1 MGGGLAALGLGLM
14 QATGKAAP
22 LRAPYARPLAGM
34 PRGGTALD
42 ASRPFASVPLAPRSI
57 DVEGFP
63 FAPGFLGDPFAMA
76 EVPFHTPETGFPG
89 GAPPRPDREVDVA
102 IVGGGLSG
110 LASAWFLK
118 HRRPVLFELHP
129 RFGGV
134 SQGEVWDGTHVSQG
148 GAYFIAPDP
157 GSFLERFYRSLDL
170 DQVARV
176 STPDVDPVEL
186 SGVLRDGFFAG
197 PGNETFDGRAFR
209 RYAEIVRR
217 FADEAYPEIPL
228 VAGGRAAVL
237 ELDRKTLLE
246 DITERMNGVEI
257 PPVLASAIQ
266 AYCYSSFNAGWET
279 LSAAAG
285 WNFIAAEEF
294 GRWVCP
300 GGNAWVADEL
310 WRRLA
315 LEHGDLAPELLR
327 PATRV
332 VDVRRTADGRF
343 LVTSR
348 EPDGSFRALSA
359 RRVVMACSKHVCKHV
374 LHRLLDLDPERR
386 DAMNQVVTTPYLVVN
401 VLLERAV
408 VADWYDAFLLDDGF
422 LPMIADSPEACERP
436 VDVVLGQY
444 ARPKPWS
451 SGVLTLYWP
460 IPSGKVMFRLLA
472 DGAFDTYAK
481 QLVPHLARLLRILG
495 VARRDVRQVRM
506 TRWGHAMPVA
516 RAGFIDD
523 GTADKLRSPYQEH
536 VWFANQDN
544 WALPAFETAVLEA
557 KHFADVVDGSL

>member
-1 MGGGLAALGLGLM
+1 
-14 QATGKAAP
+14 
-22 LRAPYARPLAGM
+22 
-34 PRGGTALD
+34 
-42 ASRPFASVPLAPRSI
+42 
-57 DVEGFP
+57 
-63 FAPGFLGDPFAMA
+63 
-76 EVPFHTPETGFPG
+76 
-89 GAPPRPDREVDVA
+89 
-102 IVGGGLSG
+102 
-110 LASAWFLK
+110 
-118 HRRPVLFELHP
+118 
-129 RFGGV
+129 
-134 SQGEVWDGTHVSQG
+134 
-148 GAYFIAPDP
+148 
-157 GSFLERFYRSLDL
+157 
-170 DQVARV
+170 
-176 STPDVDPVEL
+176 
-186 SGVLRDGFFAG
+186 
-197 PGNETFDGRAFR
+197 
-209 RYAEIVRR
+209 
-217 FADEAYPEIPL
+217 
-228 VAGGRAAVL
+228 
-237 ELDRKTLLE
+237 
-246 DITERMNGVEI
+246 
-257 PPVLASAIQ
+257 VLASAIQ

-310 WRRLA
+310 WRRLT
-315 LEHGDLAPELLR
+315 LEHGDLASELLR

-343 LVTSR
+343 LVTSK
-348 EPDGSFRALSA
+348 EADGSFRALSA

-374 LHRLLDLDPERR
+374 LHRLFDHDPERR

-422 LPMIADSPEACERP
+422 LPMLADSREACERP
-436 VDVVLGQY
+436 VDVILGQY

-460 IPSGKVMFRLLA
+460 IPSGKVMFELLA
-472 DGAFDTYAK
+472 DGAFDVYAK
-481 QLVPHLARLLRILG
+481 QLVPHLARLLRTLG
-495 VARRDVRQVRM
+495 VERRDVRQVRM

-523 GTADKLRSPYQEH
+523 GTADKLRSPYLEH